1 MNEDDAT
8 SLRTGERAA
17 PPAPATGPPP
27 ALYALVSGLA
37 YGMLAALGAVAG
49 TVGSFCQDW
58 SVASLPLPSVG
69 LCVLLFGL
77 VLGAGF
83 GMGGKLGGV
92 APAAAW
98 MIVTFV
104 MSSKQAEGDLV
115 IPGTMAGY
123 VYIIGGM
130 VAALVAIAVVPSRR
144 EPGQW
149 LTGQW
154 LTGGGGDT
162 RG

>member
-8 SLRTGERAA
+8 TLRTGDPAP
-17 PPAPATGPPP
+17 PPAPATPPSP
-27 ALYALVSGLA
+27 GLYTLVSGLA
-37 YGMLAALGAVAG
+37 YGVLAVLGFVFG
-49 TVGSFCQDW
+49 LVGAFCQDW
-58 SVASLPLPSVG
+58 SVASLPLPAIG

-77 VLGAGF
+77 VFGAGF
-83 GMGGKLGGV
+83 GMGGKLGAV
-92 APAAAW
+92 VPAATW

-115 IPGTMAGY
+115 VPGSTAGY

-130 VAALVAIAVVPSRR
+130 VAALLAIAVVPSRR
-144 EPGQW
+144 SPGEW